1 NPREFFTN
9 NAFWSVPADPTVE
22 GATASQ
28 PPYYV
33 LLGDPETGKPTFNL
47 TSAMVGYNRQFL
59 SSYISVRSDPEGYG
73 KFRILQLP
81 TDTQTQG
88 PQQTQNTVT
97 TAPQVSQEKT
107 LLSNSNKIRYGN
119 LLTLPVADGG
129 ILYVEPFYNERNTGQ
144 NTATFPQLLRV
155 LVSYRDQ
162 AGSVKVGYGS
172 TLADAL
178 NQVLPGAGALAT
190 PSGGDP
196 STRPSPGDAPPT
208 EETAP
213 QPEDQG
219 AGTGA
224 GAAPPPPAGGS
235 AAQNAAAAELNRKIE
250 AVRTAMRTGN
260 FEDFGRALDELDGAV
275 KAYQDAGR

>member
-119 LLTLPVADGG
+119 LLTLPIADGG
-129 ILYVEPFYNERNTGQ
+129 ILYVEPFYNERNTGP

-162 AGSVKVGYGS
+162 AGSVKVGYAS
-172 TLADAL
+172 TLAEAL
-178 NQVLPGAGALAT
+178 NQVIPGAGALAT
-190 PSGGDP
+190 PPGGDP
-196 STRPSPGDAPPT
+196 ATRPRPGSAPPAIEVTPPT
-208 EETAP
+208 EDG
-213 QPEDQG
+213 DQQQQS
-219 AGTGA
+219 T
-224 GAAPPPPAGGS
+224 PPPASGS
-235 AAQNAAAAELNRKIE
+235 RDKDAAAAELDRKID
-250 AVRTAMRTGN
+250 AVRSAMRSGN
-260 FEDFGRALDELDGAV
+260 FEDFGKALEELEAAV
-275 KAYQDAGR
+275 EAYQEAGR